1 MYCYY
6 FRVLQQ
12 YNASMD
18 FAVEVPAGYAHVP
31 QPAPGAR
38 LRCKCR
44 KRKDRKSKH
53 PAPAAPRA
61 GHSPDGSPERERE
74 RVVYSRADGEGS
86 DRVDPD
92 TQWSGPLNLAP
103 GAAAEL

>member
-31 QPAPGAR
+31 QPAPGAS

-53 PAPAAPRA
+53 AAPAAPRA
-61 GHSPDGSPERERE
+61 GHSPDGSP
-74 RVVYSRADGEGS
+74 DGEGS

-92 TQWSGPLNLAP
+92 SQWSGPLNLAP
-103 GAAAEL
+103 DAAAEL